1 MADGKVVID
10 VMLNDGK
17 VAKGVANV
25 DGRLRG
31 LGRSASA
38 GALSVGKL
46 VGALGLVG
54 LASKGI
60 DMVTQSLSGAID
72 RYDTLNNFPRVMKQ
86 MGFDAKDS
94 ETAINKL
101 SDGIQG
107 LPTTL
112 DSVAKTAQNIAVL
125 TGDLDLAVDTT
136 LALNNAFLSSGAS
149 SADAER
155 GLTQYLQMLSKGKV
169 DMDAWN
175 TLQETMGLALNE
187 TAKAFGFTGRSAKND
202 LYDALQSGKI
212 TFDEF
217 NKKLIELNNA
227 QGGFAERAKTAT
239 GGIKTAWTNMQ
250 TAVVKGLAD
259 LIGAID
265 EALGGT
271 GSIEKII
278 GKMQEGIKT
287 AFSKM
292 VEYIPIVAE
301 KIKAVYD
308 VVEPF
313 LPVIV
318 GLVTAIMT
326 FQTTL
331 AVINSVKNAFM
342 AVRLAVLAFN
352 ASLLANPFVAIIAA
366 VVGLAVIIYMYWDD
380 IKEFTINTW
389 NFIKEAAATIWNGLV
404 SFFKEWGLT
413 MITVLSGPIGWM
425 VAFIVKNW
433 DKIKAVTSAVWN
445 AIKSFFSSVWNGI
458 KAIVGAAVTWYI
470 NRVKNAWNNI
480 KSVTSSVWN
489 GIKSFFS
496 SLWSGIKSIVSSA
509 VNGIRSTITSIWNSI
524 NSVTSSAWNGI
535 KNTVSKGIS
544 GAWTAVKNY
553 VSKFFSSGK
562 GLMEALAKGIKKGLT
577 SAISAVKNGMKTIRS
592 YLPFSPAKEGPLKDL
607 DKSGESF
614 FPTWAGGMEKGERPL
629 IRQVETGMGRVA
641 ELLGAIPAN
650 GGRSMSVAAAGP
662 SVGTGSEA
670 APIIIEEMHVREE
683 ADIRRVANE
692 LWRMQQR
699 RDRRRIGR

>member
-404 SFFKEWGLT
+404 SFFQEWGGT
-413 MITVLSGPIGWM
+413 IITVLSGPIGWM
-425 VAFIVKNW
+425 LSFIVQNW

-445 AIKSFFSSVWNGI
+445 GIKSFFSSVWNGI
-458 KAIVGAAVTWYI
+458 KSIVGAAVTWYMD
-470 NRVKNAWNNI
+470 RVRNAWNNI
-480 KSVTSSVWN
+480 KSVTSTVWN
-489 GIKSFFS
+489 GIKSLLS
-496 SLWSGIKSIVSSA
+496 SVWSAMKSVVTTSINGIKS
-509 VNGIRSTITSIWNSI
+509 TMTSIWNSI
-524 NSVTSSAWNGI
+524 KSVTSSAWNGI
-535 KNTVSKGIS
+535 KSTVSKGIS
-544 GAWTAVKNY
+544 GAWSTVKSY

-562 GLMEALAKGIKKGLT
+562 GLMESMAKGIKQGLT
-577 SAISAVKNGMKTIRS
+577 SALNAVKNGMKQIRS
-592 YLPFSPAKEGPLKDL
+592 YLPFSPAKVGPLSDL

-614 FPTWAGGMEKGERPL
+614 FPTWAEAMKKGERSL
-629 IRQVETGMGRVA
+629 LRQVELGMGQVS
-641 ELLGAIPAN
+641 EMLESVPAISAKAP
-650 GGRSMSVAAAGP
+650 VTAAAGTGGG
-662 SVGTGSEA
+662 SVIRTES
-670 APIIIEEMHVREE
+670 PIIIENMHVREE
-683 ADIRRVANE
+683 ADIDRVAE
-692 LWRMQQR
+692 AIERK
-699 RDRRRIGR
+699 RRREERFRR